1 MRFSWES
8 RREVAIGV
16 ARGLA
21 YLHEE
26 IKPYIVHRDI
36 KARNIL
42 LDRRLR
48 PKVSDFG
55 LAKLLRDD
63 KSYISTQVAGT
74 LYEISS
80 FASSFFFFLFIKNSR
95 QLTLFC

>member
-26 IKPYIVHRDI
+26 IKPHVVHRDI

-42 LDRRLR
+42 LDQNLR

-55 LAKLLRDD
+55 PFRVNSILTPEDLKILRL
-63 KSYISTQVAGT
+63 KYQVPVEFRLEVAI
-74 LYEISS
+74 LE
-80 FASSFFFFLFIKNSR
+80 K
-95 QLTLFC
+95 